1 MFDIFNH
8 KKVKKLEAYIDVLE
22 IKLRKQEE
30 ARDLLKEEYN
40 ELLKK
45 YNKLKLEHQLTKGNA

>member
-1 MFDIFNH
+1 MFDIFGR
-8 KKVKKLEAYIDVLE
+8 KKIKKLEAYIDVLE
-22 IKLRKQEE
+22 IKIRKQEE

-45 YNKLKLEHQLTKGNA
+45 YNKLKLEHQLTKGN

>member
-1 MFDIFNH
+1 MDLFNR
-8 KKVKKLEAYIDVLE
+8 KKIKKLEAYIDVLE

-45 YNKLKLEHQLTKGNA
+45 YNKLKLELQLTKGN

>member
-1 MFDIFNH
+1 MDIFNH
-8 KKVKKLEAYIDVLE
+8 KKVKKLEAYIDALE

-45 YNKLKLEHQLTKGNA
+45 YNKLKLEHQLTKGN

>member
-1 MFDIFNH
+1 MDIFNR
-8 KKVKKLEAYIDVLE
+8 KKIKKLEAYIDVLE

-45 YNKLKLEHQLTKGNA
+45 YNKLKLEHQLTKGN

>member
-1 MFDIFNH
+1 MDIFNH

-22 IKLRKQEE
+22 IKIRKQEE

-45 YNKLKLEHQLTKGNA
+45 YNKLKLKHQLQKGN

>member
-1 MFDIFNH
+1 MDIFNR

-45 YNKLKLEHQLTKGNA
+45 YNKLKLEHQLTKGN

>member
-1 MFDIFNH
+1 MDIFNR
-8 KKVKKLEAYIDVLE
+8 KKIKKLEAYIDILE

-45 YNKLKLEHQLTKGNA
+45 YNKLKLEHQLTKGN

>member
-22 IKLRKQEE
+22 IKIRKQEE

-45 YNKLKLEHQLTKGNA
+45 YNKIKLEHQLTKGNA

>member
-1 MFDIFNH
+1 MDIFNR

-45 YNKLKLEHQLTKGNA
+45 YNKLKLELQLTKGN

>member
-1 MFDIFNH
+1 MDIFNR

-30 ARDLLKEEYN
+30 ARDLLKEKYN

-45 YNKLKLEHQLTKGNA
+45 YNKLKLELQLTKGN

>member
-45 YNKLKLEHQLTKGNA
+45 YNKLKLEHQLQKGN

>member
-1 MFDIFNH
+1 MDIFNR
-8 KKVKKLEAYIDVLE
+8 KKIKKLEAYIDALE

>member
-1 MFDIFNH
+1 MDIFNR
-8 KKVKKLEAYIDVLE
+8 KKIKKLEAYIDVLE

-40 ELLKK
+40 ELLGK
-45 YNKLKLEHQLTKGNA
+45 YNKLKLEHQLTKGN

>member
-1 MFDIFNH
+1 MDIFNR

-30 ARDLLKEEYN
+30 ARDILKEEYN

-45 YNKLKLEHQLTKGNA
+45 YNKLKLEHQLTKGN

>member
-1 MFDIFNH
+1 MDLFNR

-30 ARDLLKEEYN
+30 ARDLLKGEYN

-45 YNKLKLEHQLTKGNA
+45 YNKLKLELQLTKGN

>member
-1 MFDIFNH
+1 MDIFNR

-45 YNKLKLEHQLTKGNA
+45 YNKLKLEHQLTKEN

>member
-1 MFDIFNH
+1 MFDIFNR

-22 IKLRKQEE
+22 IKIRKQEE

-40 ELLKK
+40 ELLRK
-45 YNKLKLEHQLTKGNA
+45 YNKLKLEHQLQQGN

>member
-1 MFDIFNH
+1 MDIFNR
-8 KKVKKLEAYIDVLE
+8 KKIKKLEAYIDVLE

-45 YNKLKLEHQLTKGNA
+45 YNKLKLEHQLTKEN

>member
-1 MFDIFNH
+1 MFDIFNR

-22 IKLRKQEE
+22 IKIRKQEE

-45 YNKLKLEHQLTKGNA
+45 YNKLKLEHQLQQGN

>member
-22 IKLRKQEE
+22 IKIRKQEE

-45 YNKLKLEHQLTKGNA
+45 YNKLKLEHQLQKGN